1 MDVVV
6 SARHRWPEAAGFT
19 IHRPAGI
26 ETYTLLHFFGP
37 MRLGAAGET
46 LTRPGACILY
56 APRTP
61 QRFTSERALLHD
73 WMHLEAEAGELIA
86 RLGVPVDAVF
96 YPEDCAFITSGIC
109 EIELE
114 INSSR
119 PHRQEM
125 ADAAARMLLIR
136 LSRACQGRGET
147 VNAELSA
154 RLFRFRASLIARMGE
169 QWTVERMAQELH
181 MSPSR
186 FFSAYKA
193 QFDVS
198 PVNDLIQARV
208 DAAKSALIGTDVS
221 VAGLAERLGYAS
233 ASHFSRQFRQR
244 TGVSPRT
251 YARR

>member
-26 ETYTLLHFFGP
+26 DTYTLLHFFGP
-37 MRLGAAGET
+37 VWLDGT
-46 LTRPGACILY
+46 LTQPGACILY

-61 QRFTSERALLHD
+61 QRFTSECALMHD
-73 WMHLEAEAGELIA
+73 WMHLEAGADELIA
-86 RLGVPVDAVF
+86 RLEVPVDAVF

-169 QWTVERMAQELH
+169 GWTVARMAQELH

-198 PVNDLIQARV
+198 PMNDLIQARV